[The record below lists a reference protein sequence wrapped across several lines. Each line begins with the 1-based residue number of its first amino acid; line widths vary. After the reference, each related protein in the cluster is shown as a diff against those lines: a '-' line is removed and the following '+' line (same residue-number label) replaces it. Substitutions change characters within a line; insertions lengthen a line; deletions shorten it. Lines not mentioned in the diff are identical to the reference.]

1 MDKRIV
7 DCKGTELAVG
17 QRVVFNFSGNL
28 ASGTIIE
35 IKEKWR
41 KAHYLNQ
48 LYFDGSIVIK
58 RDRGYEYNHANT
70 DVSKVKNL
78 QGIYVL

>member
-1 MDKRIV
+1 MIA
-7 DCKGTELAVG
+7 DCKGTELQVG
-17 QRVVFNFSGNL
+17 QKVVFNFSGNL
-28 ASGTIIE
+28 ASGTILE

-41 KAHYLNQ
+41 KYYKDSLIFSGYV
-48 LYFDGSIVIK
+48 LIK
-58 RDRGYEYNHANT
+58 RDRGYDYNHANT